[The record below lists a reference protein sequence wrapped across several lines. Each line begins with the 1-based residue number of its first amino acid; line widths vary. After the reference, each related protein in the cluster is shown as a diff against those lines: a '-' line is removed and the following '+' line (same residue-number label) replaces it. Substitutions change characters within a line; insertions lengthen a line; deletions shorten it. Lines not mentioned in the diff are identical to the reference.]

1 MVESHTVKNR
11 IRECCNICFAMAKN
25 ERKQPE
31 RNKMESTGNNNDNN
45 VTMYRIV
52 LEMCEETYER

>member
-25 ERKQPE
+25 E